1 MKKKLQQKTKWNVL
15 HNVVKINQLVSIC
28 YMICFPNFLNHTLV
42 FLIFMYS
49 INLFE
54 FLAKINREINNA
66 SLLTIYKIFKERT
79 VFSFLSLMYHTKIM
93 IDTLKVYTFKT
104 SIEILLEIFAI
115 QRDPHKSSIV
125 ELVFIMTTFRI
136 NVIKTRRS

>member
-1 MKKKLQQKTKWNVL
+1 MTKKTKWNVL
-15 HNVVKINQLVSIC
+15 HNVLKINQLVSIC

-115 QRDPHKSSIV
+115 QRDLHKSSIV

>member
-1 MKKKLQQKTKWNVL
+1 
-15 HNVVKINQLVSIC
+15 
-28 YMICFPNFLNHTLV
+28 
-42 FLIFMYS
+42 MYS

-66 SLLTIYKIFKERT
+66 LLLTIYKIFKERT

-93 IDTLKVYTFKT
+93 FDTLKVYTFKT

-115 QRDPHKSSIV
+115 QRDLHKSSIV